1 MLESKVE
8 AVAQSWSIKN
18 KFWKISKNLLENTC
32 DRVTKKRCHRKWL
45 RYMNPSFICNISKDT
60 HFLGDCPFC
69 FKQILFI
76 IALYLLNE
84 NVTTEMNLSRMK
96 ITFKICTHL
105 VTFIRYLILNCIS
118 FGNVLRDNTKIYHI
132 SPEILFN
139 LFY

>member
-1 MLESKVE
+1 MVTLHES
-8 AVAQSWSIKN
+8 QLHLQHIK
-18 KFWKISKNLLENTC
+18 
-32 DRVTKKRCHRKWL
+32 RH
-45 RYMNPSFICNISKDT
+45 T

-84 NVTTEMNLSRMK
+84 NVTTEINLSRMK
-96 ITFKICTHL
+96 INFKICTHL

-139 LFY
+139 LFYYYLGRTQTSPTSACIFLRDQINLKLLKVNFHHIFLT